1 MDINLPQGGGAAQ
14 PLALGTFEA
23 GLRSRSDLA
32 RTYCCNRV
40 HALLVKAACIV
51 GVCTRLLALISTFH
65 TPLLEFMDRAD
76 GGGGGS
82 RDAANPPGT
91 PAMTDE
97 RDDRCVRCPRC
108 YHICVETGRFVRLF
122 NISCRESAHVP
133 Q

>member
-65 TPLLEFMDRAD
+65 TPLLEFMDSGLRGVCPPAD
-76 GGGGGS
+76 LYDQPNPAADS
-82 RDAANPPGT
+82 RKRDAN
-91 PAMTDE
+91 TDF
-97 RDDRCVRCPRC
+97 DW
-108 YHICVETGRFVRLF
+108 GRGYFHTNF
-122 NISCRESAHVP
+122 EF
-133 Q
+133 